1 MTVRFEV
8 ETLIDAPIGRVFD
21 LSLDI
26 DAHRASMSASN
37 ERAVAGVTTGR
48 IGFGEHVTW
57 RATHFGIP
65 FKMTSAVTELARPTR
80 FVDEQQRGPFRS
92 FRHEHR
98 FEQRAGRTVM
108 VDRIEFQAPLGAVG
122 QVVERIVLGRYLRH
136 LIEVRNSFLKTEA
149 EVSA

>member
-1 MTVRFEV
+1 
-8 ETLIDAPIGRVFD
+8 
-21 LSLDI
+21 
-26 DAHRASMSASN
+26 
-37 ERAVAGVTTGR
+37 
-48 IGFGEHVTW
+48 
-57 RATHFGIP
+57 
-65 FKMTSAVTELARPTR
+65 MTSAVTELARPTR

-92 FRHEHR
+92 FRHEHL

>member
-8 ETLIDAPIGRVFD
+8 ETVIEAAVDSVFD

-26 DAHRASMSASN
+26 DAHRASMSQSK
-37 ERAVAGVTTGR
+37 ERAIGGVTSGR
-48 IGFGEHVTW
+48 IGLGEQVTW

-65 FKMTSAVTELARPTR
+65 FTMTSAVTELDRPTR

-92 FRHEHR
+92 FRHEHL

-108 VDRIEFQAPLGAVG
+108 VDRIEFQAPLGVLG
-122 QVVERIVLGRYLRH
+122 RMVERIVLGRYLRH